1 MVGTRKRIR
10 QLKGVFLINNNM
22 TRDELLPIML
32 AMETYGGSFVQNLA
46 KAMFCAD
53 SDNLQRIVNAFPEL
67 IEKYKQFVE

>member
-1 MVGTRKRIR
+1 MDGTRKRIG
-10 QLKGVFLINNNM
+10 QSKGEFLINNNM
-22 TRDELLPIML
+22 TRDELLSIML

-67 IEKYKQFVE
+67 IEKYKQFVK